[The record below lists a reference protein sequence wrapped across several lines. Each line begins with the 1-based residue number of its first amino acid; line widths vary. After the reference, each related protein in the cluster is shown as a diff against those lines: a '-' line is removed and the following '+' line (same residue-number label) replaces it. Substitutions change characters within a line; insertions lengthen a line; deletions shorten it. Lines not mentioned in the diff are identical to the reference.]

1 MPELWAT
8 GQSPFLSSLTY
19 TCLFLIP
26 APHTAGG
33 FDCKRCC
40 PKAPQASVLP
50 ELRTSGSPGHGS
62 LSHDTGLSWGPGD
75 VGQDSVAFEPKKIFK
90 LK

>member
-19 TCLFLIP
+19 TCLFLI
-26 APHTAGG
+26 HTAGG

-40 PKAPQASVLP
+40 PKAPQASVLL
-50 ELRTSGSPGHGS
+50 ELRTSGSLAMGASAMIQGSPGALEMLGRIV
-62 LSHDTGLSWGPGD
+62 LRLN
-75 VGQDSVAFEPKKIFK
+75 QKRF
-90 LK
+90 LN